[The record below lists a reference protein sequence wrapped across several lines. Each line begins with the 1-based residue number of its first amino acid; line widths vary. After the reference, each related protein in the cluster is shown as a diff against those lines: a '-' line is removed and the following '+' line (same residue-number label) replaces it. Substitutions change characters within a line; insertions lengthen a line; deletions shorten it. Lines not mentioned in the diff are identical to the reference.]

1 MDALKAIVFVMYAF
15 FALSIGITLAAF
27 TLPVEVRPYVM
38 IIGLVV
44 GVIAS
49 IPLLKWVED

>member
-15 FALSIGITLAAF
+15 FALPIGITLAAF
-27 TLPVEVRPYVM
+27 TLPVEARPYVM

>member
-15 FALSIGITLAAF
+15 FALPIGITLVAF

-44 GVIAS
+44 GVIAY

>member
-15 FALSIGITLAAF
+15 FALPIGITLAAF
-27 TLPVEVRPYVM
+27 TLPVEARPYVM

-44 GVIAS
+44 GVIAY

>member
-1 MDALKAIVFVMYAF
+1 MDALKAFVFVIYAF
-15 FALSIGITLAAF
+15 FALPIGITLAAF

-44 GVIAS
+44 GVITS
-49 IPLLKWVED
+49 ILLLKWVGD

>member
-1 MDALKAIVFVMYAF
+1 MDALKAIVFVVYVF
-15 FALSIGITLAAF
+15 FALPIGITLAAF

-44 GVIAS
+44 GAITS